1 MLPPGSYNG
10 HKLINKLINI
20 IKIFIK
26 NINSEAIKR
35 IAKIIHKQ
43 LEWINNDWEDIYK
56 PAMPIIWFQDE
67 VPCQIQHLLH
77 SFPALR
83 FDELHQCIY
92 PCQGCCQKVEVSNL
106 WQACL
111 RSLPGQLHNIINEY
125 RQNFQRNYI

>member
-43 LEWINNDWEDIYK
+43 LEWINND
-56 PAMPIIWFQDE
+56 
-67 VPCQIQHLLH
+67 
-77 SFPALR
+77 
-83 FDELHQCIY
+83 
-92 PCQGCCQKVEVSNL
+92 
-106 WQACL
+106 
-111 RSLPGQLHNIINEY
+111 
-125 RQNFQRNYI
+125 